1 MPLSPLAHE
10 REFVE
15 HRPDVRLVVDRLQD
29 FRETPHLNARL
40 SRQSMGGK
48 MDAFVKQEHPTDR
61 PAVILR
67 NASGYRP
74 EKTVVDLP

>member
-1 MPLSPLAHE
+1 
-10 REFVE
+10 
-15 HRPDVRLVVDRLQD
+15 
-29 FRETPHLNARL
+29 
-40 SRQSMGGK
+40 MGGK